1 MEDNKEF
8 MLLREACK
16 DNENK
21 FSLVKELL
29 EIQKSKSLMSRKRG
43 LNDEVESKIESYIK
57 KELL

>member
-8 MLLREACK
+8 MLLKEACK

-21 FSLVKELL
+21 FSLVQELL
-29 EIQKSKSLMSRKRG
+29 EIQKSKSLMNRKRG